1 MKPGISNRESAAD
14 EARERREHPRL
25 DGGAPEPVGGP
36 PDEAALAGE
45 SQTSH
50 KAGVRSIARK
60 TAEARHADRSAPA
73 SRKVAGAFGAE
84 PGEPTPRDSD
94 RSSHPG
100 RQRREAPQSEA
111 ETDRDDV
118 DTNPALEQTDAER
131 DATSQ
136 PVRPRGG
143 RRGKRTTL

>member
-25 DGGAPEPVGGP
+25 DGGAPEPAGGP

-84 PGEPTPRDSD
+84 PGDPTPRDSD

-100 RQRREAPQSEA
+100 RQRHDTRRAAADGED
-111 ETDRDDV
+111 TDRS
-118 DTNPALEQTDAER
+118 PALEQTDAER
-131 DATSQ
+131 DAMSQ
-136 PVRPRGG
+136 PVRPRHGRGG
-143 RRGKRTTL
+143 RRTTL